1 MTSIYG
7 TSYILRAFTNILW
20 PTKRQVT
27 SINVY
32 LKAMSSL
39 GFDHHQTYTYTGTP
53 SDNKDLSF
61 TNFNEIIIVSMFK
74 KITIN

>member
-1 MTSIYG
+1 M
-7 TSYILRAFTNILW
+7 LRAFTNILW

-74 KITIN
+74 KITID